1 MEQDYISNLD
11 VLILC
16 GGFGKRL
23 KEIGQN
29 CPKPMV
35 EINGRPFLEI
45 LIEHISSFGFRRYIL
60 CAGFKSEVIEQYFQ
74 KKNDDNTYILS
85 KEDEP
90 LGTGGGIK
98 KAESCILGST
108 FIVLNGDSICR
119 ANLNDFVEFHES
131 NNASVS
137 MAVATIDDVSE
148 YGSVV
153 INDRS
158 EINGFKEKSDHIKGQ
173 GLINAGIYLFKKPIL
188 DQIPS
193 GQNISLEK
201 EVLPSMI
208 GQKFYGF
215 KTTERLF
222 DIGTPQRLEILRTH
236 IKLTD

>member
-1 MEQDYISNLD
+1 MEQDDISKFD

-23 KEIGQN
+23 KKISQN

-60 CAGFKSEVIEQYFQ
+60 CAGFKSDVIEQYFQ

-85 KEDEP
+85 KEDKP

-98 KAESCILGST
+98 KAEPYILGST

-119 ANLNDFVEFHES
+119 ANLNGFIEFHKS
-131 NNASVS
+131 NNASIS
-137 MAVATIDDVSE
+137 MAITTIEDMSE
-148 YGSVV
+148 YGSIV
-153 INDRS
+153 INDRL
-158 EINGFKEKSDHIKGQ
+158 EINGFKEKSNHIKGQ
-173 GLINAGIYLFKKPIL
+173 GLVNAGIYLFKKPIL

-193 GQNISLEK
+193 GQKISLEK
-201 EVLPSMI
+201 EILPSMI

-215 KTTERLF
+215 KTTEKLY
-222 DIGTPQRLEILRTH
+222 DIGTPQRLEVLRAH
-236 IKLTD
+236 MKSTD

>member
-1 MEQDYISNLD
+1 MEQDDISNLD
-11 VLILC
+11 VLFLC

-23 KEIGQN
+23 KEIGLN

-45 LIEHISSFGFRRYIL
+45 LIEHISSFGFRRYVL
-60 CAGFKSEVIEQYFQ
+60 CTGFKSDFIEQYFQ

-85 KEDEP
+85 KEDEQ

-98 KAESCILGST
+98 KAESYISSST
-108 FIVLNGDSICR
+108 FLVLNGDSICR
-119 ANLNDFVEFHES
+119 VNLNDFVKFHKS

-137 MAVATIDDVSE
+137 MAITNIENVNE
-148 YGSVV
+148 YGSIT
-153 INDRS
+153 INDSLEVDR
-158 EINGFKEKSDHIKGQ
+158 FKEKSVHFKGR
-173 GLINAGIYLFKKPIL
+173 GLVNAGIYLFKKEIL
-188 DQIPS
+188 NQIPS
-193 GQNISLEK
+193 GQKISLEK

-215 KTTERLF
+215 RTTEKLY

-236 IKLTD
+236 MKSTD

>member
-1 MEQDYISNLD
+1 MEQDDIPNLD

-23 KEIGQN
+23 KEIGLK

-60 CAGFKSEVIEQYFQ
+60 CAGFKSDVIEQYFQ
-74 KKNDDNTYILS
+74 KKNDGNTYILS
-85 KEDEP
+85 KEDKQ

-98 KAESCILGST
+98 KAESYISGST
-108 FIVLNGDSICR
+108 FIVINGDSICR
-119 ANLNDFVEFHES
+119 INLNDFVKFHKS

-137 MAVATIDDVSE
+137 MAITNIENVSE

-153 INDRS
+153 INDS
-158 EINGFKEKSDHIKGQ
+158 LEVEGLKEKSDHFKGR
-173 GLINAGIYLFKKPIL
+173 GLVNAGIYLFKKKIL
-188 DQIPS
+188 NQIPS
-193 GQNISLEK
+193 GQKISLEK

-208 GQKFYGF
+208 GQKFYGYR
-215 KTTERLF
+215 TTEKLY
-222 DIGTPQRLEILRTH
+222 DIGTPQRLEILCAHMKSR
-236 IKLTD
+236 D

>member
-1 MEQDYISNLD
+1 MEQDDIPNLD

-23 KEIGQN
+23 KEIGLN

-45 LIEHISSFGFRRYIL
+45 LIEHISSFGFRRYVL
-60 CAGFKSEVIEQYFQ
+60 CAGFKSDVIEQYFQ

-85 KEDEP
+85 KEDEQ

-98 KAESCILGST
+98 KAESYISSST
-108 FIVLNGDSICR
+108 FLVLNGDSICR
-119 ANLNDFVEFHES
+119 VNLNDFVKFHKS

-137 MAVATIDDVSE
+137 MAITNIENVNE
-148 YGSVV
+148 YGSIT
-153 INDRS
+153 INDSLEVDR
-158 EINGFKEKSDHIKGQ
+158 FKEKSVHFKSR
-173 GLINAGIYLFKKPIL
+173 GLVNAGIYLFKKEIL
-188 DQIPS
+188 NQIPS
-193 GQNISLEK
+193 GQKISLEK

-215 KTTERLF
+215 RTTKKLY
-222 DIGTPQRLEILRTH
+222 DIGTPQRLEVLRAH
-236 IKLTD
+236 MKSTD